1 MPKEYE
7 YTEEKKIIERFEG
20 GGEAKKNKS
29 INITVRSS
37 QKVDQEQSVGR
48 SVLLDVSILWA
59 TL

>member
-29 INITVRSS
+29 INIIVRSS
-37 QKVDQEQSVGR
+37 Q
-48 SVLLDVSILWA
+48 
-59 TL
+59 